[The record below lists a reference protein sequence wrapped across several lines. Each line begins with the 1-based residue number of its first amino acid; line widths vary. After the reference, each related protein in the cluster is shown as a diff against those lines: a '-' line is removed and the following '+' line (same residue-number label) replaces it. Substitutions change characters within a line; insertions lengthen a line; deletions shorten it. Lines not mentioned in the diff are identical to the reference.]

1 MKKLSGLLLTLCI
14 SLAGWA
20 ASLNPYAYNLSS
32 TWNEATSELTVRFKL
47 NAHPNM
53 KENSSGRGIQ
63 IFAIDPSDNNKQY
76 YIYGVPGDII
86 KAKMN
91 EYNGGKGDSYDYE
104 LTIPITGVTWNG
116 ADVLPA
122 GKNLTWAVN
131 VAGLN
136 KDDQASPVV
145 VNDNIAN
152 RPYSPHGIAVNNDQN
167 SPDFGSI
174 YVTECTDGVSGNAT
188 WGWLSSA
195 KGRSLLKY
203 DPTLKYQTS
212 YRKHKDGDPNSELF
226 SLRNANNL
234 LEPHRVRISDDGR
247 IFVSSYNKNTEAG
260 KPIVWE
266 LNKTTGKFTPIIYN
280 NTSYGH
286 RVYGMDVKGS
296 GSGIKILLCI
306 LLESTSNSS
315 SKFQVYEYSLNSL
328 GNDKNTGTKL
338 FQYLPGSTNQT
349 VLTNCINNKY
359 YHYIDGLLNVRYG
372 SANRSD
378 VFLGLDFFYNS
389 SVATTLVY
397 YPSGAYGS
405 PKYFNRTG
413 DGHYYGGA
421 GFVPYVDKNT
431 KTERVAMGRCYQR
444 TGKENDGRL
453 QVYEIADIKN
463 KNENA
468 TPPYTTT
475 INTRSIVNDIAMDC
489 AHNIYA
495 VSFTDGKTGTD
506 GNGTGRLIAIAM
518 PYSGATLTI
527 APSSNAEANRLFTL
541 KPVPN
546 ILATDLRFAPVPKQP
561 QYRFSFNVN
570 TKPAVAQ
577 IRFYKSYG
585 DNGDNDMKKNLAK
598 INADDYQGGNEI
610 TPSFVYNI
618 PASQLKQGEI
628 SVSLGMCGGKLS
640 GEIGS
645 EDCKITNDS
654 LPRGEWYWS
663 VYVEA
668 PRKSTAFAPI
678 YEQGTTGED
687 THKRLHVGIN
697 NYPETDGF
705 GHVYAVNYFNELDPQ
720 NSLMVYGFN
729 PNGKSNDEQN
739 NIKNAYRYKLIK
751 NYLNP
756 TGEKPKFTNQRRLAV
771 APDGKV
777 YIADCG
783 SSQPFSKNAIRPW
796 LFNNGGV
803 YVWNPNT
810 QTGNEIQISL
820 FSTKDRTST
829 ATGIDIYNHDGQ
841 LKLYATNTYGEF
853 ENHLDKG
860 YKWNDYEYNE
870 ANQENKSIYGWN
882 GFKEFNLGTPDNIL
896 LEETNGTKLY
906 SLGMGDGNGNIGIV
920 ATDKGVWMAQ
930 HRLNDVQ
937 YTIDQFRQGVKNPA
951 LPDNTENYILSFVP
965 YGNNNTR
972 TWTSCTTR
980 GINYSGSQYDQKGAS
995 ELTQLPSS
1003 PLQAC
1008 PGAGL
1013 AYRKTTT
1020 GKEYL
1025 YIVNHEGNIVELQ
1038 ITSWDGTKPFV
1049 EYKKTYPTIGPKASF
1064 QNTGRLQGVINSM
1077 CFDYAGNLIT
1087 TSGLEYLGSTS
1098 EQNIIVY
1105 TMPYDRTN
1113 AREIQ
1118 APNSC
1123 RFIPER
1129 TAYLEPRSE
1138 MELTLQPY
1146 VANTTPCYLDIF
1158 RPMPNTSFSTICLPF
1173 DLDMKQ
1179 LTTEALKDAEVK
1191 RYTGLQLSD
1200 IGGEKML
1207 ELVFEDIPTV
1217 DGKQILE
1224 ANTPYIIQPKVRI
1237 PGIIQ
1242 LQKPIQFVTINEK
1255 SIENATQDNEYA
1267 ITFKGVIPTQQI
1279 KVNQPLTLLLVA
1291 ENRLAEMIPDEGTTG
1306 QIHGFRGYF
1315 ELNKPL
1321 NGIGA
1326 RIAPKQSVSTSTTII
1341 VDGKRVNIE
1350 KYLREGRVYI
1360 RMGDTLYTIDGQ
1372 KVQ

>member
-1 MKKLSGLLLTLCI
+1 MKKLSLLLFATFVTLI
-14 SLAGWA
+14 GWA
-20 ASLNPYAYNLSS
+20 QNDTRAPRTLNPYAYDLAS
-32 TWNEATSELTVRFKL
+32 TWNANTQTLSISFKL
-47 NAHPNM
+47 NAVPNLNKSNM
-53 KENSSGRGIQ
+53 DGTITNLSTGIQVNAVDEQGNRYWICGPSTEEIKKAHEKTGGHGGSYSYDIQFIDGKSNKTNVAVPTNQILKWEVKVNGVPSSAGQVYNGFSGSAYYNHSLPIYWTLDNNKVFIKKYVAHSVDVDVNPQSPNFGRIFVADGVKTEAEHNSTWSTISHTGFDSYKYGGGRGIY
-63 IFAIDPSDNNKQY
+63 IF
-76 YIYGVPGDII
+76 
-86 KAKMN
+86 
-91 EYNGGKGDSYDYE
+91 E
-104 LTIPITGVTWNG
+104 
-116 ADVLPA
+116 
-122 GKNLTWAVN
+122 
-131 VAGLN
+131 
-136 KDDQASPVV
+136 
-145 VNDNIAN
+145 
-152 RPYSPHGIAVNNDQN
+152 
-167 SPDFGSI
+167 PDFI
-174 YVTECTDGVSGNAT
+174 
-188 WGWLSSA
+188 
-195 KGRSLLKY
+195 
-203 DPTLKYQTS
+203 TLKQRTAITLTGATTPN
-212 YRKHKDGDPNSELF
+212 KGGFEDP
-226 SLRNANNL
+226 
-234 LEPHRVRISDDGR
+234 LEPHDVRISQDGR
-247 IFVSSYNKNTEAG
+247 IFVSSFSGSSNVA
-260 KPIVWE
+260 VWE
-266 LNKTTGKFTPIIYN
+266 LSNGYQDWNEVVTKEQIGNK
-280 NTSYGH
+280 
-286 RVYGMDVKGS
+286 RVISMDLKGS
-296 GSGIKILLCI
+296 GNDLTLLLLCTPRTGSKLSCVEYNLGTGNKTDI
-306 LLESTSNSS
+306 SLPNDVTNFNYYLETINEHT
-315 SKFQVYEYSLNSL
+315 KIAYDTNGDIWVSL
-328 GNDKNTGTKL
+328 GNSTGAHMVRIKDNFWRTYGNEWGGEGFEIKGDLVIKSVRNKSGTTQINFYKLSDNTP
-338 FQYLPGSTNQT
+338 F
-349 VLTNCINNKY
+349 
-359 YHYIDGLLNVRYG
+359 YG
-372 SANRSD
+372 AN
-378 VFLGLDFFYNS
+378 
-389 SVATTLVY
+389 
-397 YPSGAYGS
+397 
-405 PKYFNRTG
+405 
-413 DGHYYGGA
+413 GH
-421 GFVPYVDKNT
+421 
-431 KTERVAMGRCYQR
+431 
-444 TGKENDGRL
+444 
-453 QVYEIADIKN
+453 
-463 KNENA
+463 
-468 TPPYTTT
+468 
-475 INTRSIVNDIAMDC
+475 IVNASDALYLGAWVADFAIDFANNVYIATSYNGRVLPISLPYNGVRTTP
-489 AHNIYA
+489 AP
-495 VSFTDGKTGTD
+495 TGQT
-506 GNGTGRLIAIAM
+506 
-518 PYSGATLTI
+518 
-527 APSSNAEANRLFTL
+527 FTL
-541 KPVPN
+541 ADPIPN

-561 QYRFSFNVN
+561 EYRFSFNVN

-585 DNGDNDMKKNLAK
+585 DGGENDMKKNLAK
-598 INADDYQGGNEI
+598 INADDYQGGDAI
-610 TPSFVYNI
+610 KPSFVYNI

-645 EDCKITNDS
+645 KDCKITNDS

-783 SSQPFSKNAIRPW
+783 SSLPFDKSAERPW
-796 LFNNGGV
+796 LFERGGV
-803 YVWNPNT
+803 FVWNPQT
-810 QTGNEIQISL
+810 QTGDEIQLSL
-820 FSTKDRTST
+820 FSTKDLSSTST
-829 ATGIDIYNHDGQ
+829 AVDIYNHNGQ

-882 GFKEFNLGTPDNIL
+882 GFKEFNLGTLDNIL

-937 YTIDQFRQGVKNPA
+937 YTIDQFKKGVKNPA

-965 YGNNNTR
+965 YGSNTR

-980 GINYSGSQYDQKGAS
+980 GINYEGSKYDQTGAS
-995 ELTQLPSS
+995 ALTQLPSS

-1013 AYRKTTT
+1013 AYRKTN

-1025 YIVNHEGNIVELQ
+1025 YIVNHQGNIVELQ

-1105 TMPYDRTN
+1105 TMPYDRKN

-1138 MELTLQPY
+1138 MNLTLKQYIEGEGTPK
-1146 VANTTPCYLDIF
+1146 PCYLDIF

-1191 RYTGLQLSD
+1191 QYTDLQLSD
-1200 IGGEKML
+1200 IGGEQML
-1207 ELVFEDIPTV
+1207 ELVFKDVPTEG
-1217 DGKQILE
+1217 GKQILK

-1242 LQKPIQFVTINEK
+1242 LQEPIQFVTIAEK
-1255 SIENATQDNEYA
+1255 DVEQKTEDEEYA
-1267 ITFKGVIPTQQI
+1267 ISFKGVIPTQQI
-1279 KVNQPLTLLLVA
+1279 NVQYQNGQPLTLLLVA
-1291 ENRLAEMIPDEGTTG
+1291 ENRLAEMIPDAGSTNQGE
-1306 QIHGFRGYF
+1306 IHGFRGYF
-1315 ELNKPL
+1315 ELNRPL

-1341 VDGKRVNIE
+1341 VDGKRVNIS

-1360 RMGDTLYTIDGQ
+1360 RVGDTLYTIDGQ